1 MVIPALH
8 HILGDDFNNFSRA
21 MHMFEND
28 LDRDMRPNI
37 RKHKRNVG
45 FVQGKS
51 LNSSNVGHI
60 IWQISYSP
68 DQKDYLLKKK

>member
-1 MVIPALH
+1 
-8 HILGDDFNNFSRA
+8 

-60 IWQISYSP
+60 IWHISYSP

>member
-37 RKHKRNVG
+37 RKHKRNVS

-51 LNSSNVGHI
+51 LKLLNDGQI
-60 IWQISYSP
+60 ICPYNMV
-68 DQKDYLLKKK
+68 YFL

>member
-28 LDRDMRPNI
+28 LEHDMQPNI

-45 FVQGKS
+45 FVQGTS
-51 LNSSNVGHI
+51 LNLLNMGHTIWPISYHMGHI
-60 IWQISYSP
+60 
-68 DQKDYLLKKK
+68 

>member
-28 LDRDMRPNI
+28 LDRDMMPNI
-37 RKHKRNVG
+37 RKRKRAVG
-45 FVQGKS
+45 FVQG
-51 LNSSNVGHI
+51 
-60 IWQISYSP
+60 
-68 DQKDYLLKKK
+68 

>member
-28 LDRDMRPNI
+28 LEHDMQPNI

-51 LNSSNVGHI
+51 LN
-60 IWQISYSP
+60 
-68 DQKDYLLKKK
+68 LLSI